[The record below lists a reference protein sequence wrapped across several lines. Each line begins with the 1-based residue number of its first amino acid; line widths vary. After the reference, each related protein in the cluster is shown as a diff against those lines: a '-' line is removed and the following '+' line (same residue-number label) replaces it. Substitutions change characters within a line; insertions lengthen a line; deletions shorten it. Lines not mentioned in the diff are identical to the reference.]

1 MQLTQIDLHNGPKTV
16 VGTTYCTSVL
26 VKIKFILSDPSR
38 RPPQDLT
45 SWLQRI
51 ESFLVLSRVVFLS
64 VNRPSLLA
72 VDRRRRTALVILCV
86 CLCVCVLSRVHTGF
100 GAATQRTAPRH
111 DANRFACCKR
121 MLMCA

>member
-51 ESFLVLSRVVFLS
+51 ESFLVLSRVVFFVGES
-64 VNRPSLLA
+64 PVTIS
-72 VDRRRRTALVILCV
+72 C
-86 CLCVCVLSRVHTGF
+86 
-100 GAATQRTAPRH
+100 
-111 DANRFACCKR
+111 
-121 MLMCA
+121 